1 MSEATPTEEHARGRR
16 GMVYGLAAYGLWG
29 IVPLFW
35 PLVSRASSLELLAQR
50 VVWSLVIALVL
61 LLATVP
67 RGWWARIRSTRNLVM
82 LALAAATVSVNWG
95 VYIWG
100 VNHGH
105 VVETALGYYINPILS
120 ILMGVLILGERLNR
134 LQWAA
139 VALAGVAVL
148 VLTIDYGH
156 PPWISLTLAV
166 SFATYGLLKKK
177 INAGAVETLTIES
190 AFLLLPALAYL
201 GYLESVGKLT
211 FGHLGW
217 GHSLLLV
224 ATGLVTAVPLLFFA
238 AASTRVPL
246 STLGLIQ
253 YVAPTAQF
261 LLGVWYFHE
270 VMSPARWIGFA
281 CVWAA
286 LMLLTVF
293 GIAQSGANRRARAR
307 AGAPSVAVGTTT
319 SS

>member
-1 MSEATPTEEHARGRR
+1 VIEGTSPDQHARGRR
-16 GMVYGLAAYGLWG
+16 GVVYGLAAYGLWG

-35 PLVSRASSLELLAQR
+35 PLVARASALELLAQR
-50 VVWSLVIALVL
+50 VVWSLLVAVIL

-67 RGWWARIRSTRNLVM
+67 RGWWGRIRSTRNLVL

-95 VYIWG
+95 VYIWA
-100 VNHGH
+100 VNSGH

-120 ILMGVLILGERLNR
+120 ILMGVLILGERLRR
-134 LQWAA
+134 LQWVAVGMAA
-139 VALAGVAVL
+139 VAVL
-148 VLTIDYGH
+148 VLTVDYGH
-156 PPWISLTLAV
+156 PPWISLSLAV

-177 INAGAVETLTIES
+177 INAGAVETLTLES

-201 GYLESVGKLT
+201 GYLESVGRLT

-217 GHSLLLV
+217 GHSLLL
-224 ATGLVTAVPLLFFA
+224 ASTGLVTAIPLLFFA

-270 VMSPARWIGFA
+270 SMSLARWIGFA

-286 LMLLTVF
+286 LMLLTAV
-293 GIAQSGANRRARAR
+293 GIAQSRTNRRARVLAE
-307 AGAPSVAVGTTT
+307 PPVAVGAA
-319 SS
+319 SER